1 MMTYCGFNDGAGW
14 ANNLCIEA
22 ALKHGALGAKL
33 TGAGGGGSVFALVRP
48 GEEENLTGAWEQ
60 TAREAGLTAAQI
72 YRPHFASRLEGGGGI
87 MQGIILAAGK
97 GSRLQQITLT
107 RSKAMLPILGK
118 PIVERVMLDLF
129 ANGVEDFVL
138 VVSPD
143 DRDITHYF
151 RAESELEAEVRFVYQ
166 PQRLGMANALACA
179 APLIT
184 GDFILSACDNLVSAE
199 HVGRMI
205 DSWQWP
211 DKPDA
216 VLTLMQAE
224 LERVGETGVV
234 EMDGPWIKRIVEKP
248 LPGQAPSGI
257 SSLPLYCFSPRIL
270 DYVPDVRLSTRGE
283 YELQDA
289 IQMLIDR
296 AGRVG
301 GVMCRR
307 RLTLTNAAD
316 LLALNHH
323 YLTQGVDRP
332 QLAPQT
338 VGPNTQLITPL
349 HIEKGTVIGGSC
361 VIGPNVYIERDCRIG
376 EGVTVR
382 NAVILRRAILPDRT
396 TVADQVVS

>member
-1 MMTYCGFNDGAGW
+1 
-14 ANNLCIEA
+14 
-22 ALKHGALGAKL
+22 
-33 TGAGGGGSVFALVRP
+33 
-48 GEEENLTGAWEQ
+48 
-60 TAREAGLTAAQI
+60 
-72 YRPHFASRLEGGGGI
+72 
-87 MQGIILAAGK
+87 MQGVILAAGK
-97 GSRLQQITLT
+97 GSRLQHITLT
-107 RSKAMLPILGK
+107 RSKAMLPILGR
-118 PIVERVMLDLF
+118 PIVERVMLDLA

-151 RAESELEAEVRFVYQ
+151 RAESGLEAEVRFVYQ

-179 APLIT
+179 APLIN

-205 DSWQWP
+205 DAWQWP

-216 VLTLMQAE
+216 VLTLMPAE
-224 LERVGETGVV
+224 AERLGQTGIVV
-234 EMDGPWIKRIVEKP
+234 MDGSWIRRIVEKP
-248 LPGQAPSGI
+248 EPGEAPSDI

-270 DYVPDVRLSTRGE
+270 DLLPEVRPSSRGE

-296 AGRVG
+296 SGRVG
-301 GVMCRR
+301 GVMCKR

-316 LLALNHH
+316 LLALNRH

-338 VGPNTQLITPL
+338 VGPNTRLVTPL
-349 HIEKGTVIGGSC
+349 RIEKGTVIGGGC
-361 VIGPNVYIERDCRIG
+361 AIGPNVYIERDCRIG
-376 EGVTVR
+376 EGVTMR
-382 NAVILRRAILPDRT
+382 DAVVLRKAIVPDGT